1 MARRVDYYFKE
12 TIQGLRRNGLM
23 AFAAIST
30 VFISLFLFGGA
41 LLIGRQVNLVVDATT
56 GKVEVAVYLRD
67 SISQADRDR
76 LYQLLDDM
84 PVVSQVTYESKQDAY
99 QHFLQIFRNQPA
111 LTQNVSRDALPASF
125 RVKLADPQK
134 FETVAAQLQGQPG
147 IERIVDQRSILKR
160 LFAVSNVLRWGAYI
174 AAVVILISAA
184 GLIGNTVRMAVFARR
199 KEIGIMKLVGAT
211 NWFIRIPFLIEGMV
225 EGLLGAG
232 AAILGLFILKRVFV
246 DPLHNQIGFM
256 PLIQGGDLMF
266 TIPILL
272 LMGVAVAMV
281 ASLIAMRRFLE
292 V

>member
-67 SISQADRDR
+67 SISQDDRNR
-76 LYQLLDDM
+76 LYELLDDM
-84 PVVSQVTYESKQDAY
+84 PVVSQVTYESKEDAY
-99 QHFLQIFRNQPA
+99 QHFIQIFKNQPA

-174 AAVVILISAA
+174 ASVVILISAA

-211 NWFIRIPFLIEGMV
+211 NWFIRIPFLIEGVV

-256 PLIQGGDLMF
+256 PLIQGGDLVF

-272 LMGVAVAMV
+272 LMGVAVAIV
-281 ASLIAMRRFLE
+281 ASLVAMRRFLE

>member
-1 MARRVDYYFKE
+1 MSRRIDYYFKE
-12 TIQGLRRNGLM
+12 TVQGLRRNGLM

-56 GKVEVAVYLRD
+56 GKVEVAVYLQD

-76 LYQLLDDM
+76 LFNLIQDM
-84 PVVSQVTYESKQDAY
+84 PVVSDVTYESKEDAY
-99 QHFLQIFRNQPA
+99 KHFLQIFRNQSA

-134 FETVAAQLQGQPG
+134 FESVAAQLQGQPG

-174 AAVVILISAA
+174 ASVVILISAA

-272 LMGVAVAMV
+272 LMGVAVAIL
-281 ASLIAMRRFLE
+281 ASLVAMRRFLE

>member
-67 SISQADRDR
+67 SISQDDRNR
-76 LYQLLDDM
+76 LYELLDDM
-84 PVVSQVTYESKQDAY
+84 PVVSQVTYESKEAAY
-99 QHFLQIFRNQPA
+99 QHFIQIFRNQPA

-147 IERIVDQRSILKR
+147 IERVVDQRSILKR

-199 KEIGIMKLVGAT
+199 REIGIMKLVGAT
-211 NWFIRIPFLIEGMV
+211 NWFIRIPFLIEGVV

>member
-1 MARRVDYYFKE
+1 MTRRLEYYFKE
-12 TIQGLRRNGLM
+12 TVQGLRRNGLM

-76 LYQLLDDM
+76 LYKLLDDM
-84 PVVSQVTYESKQDAY
+84 PVVSQVSYESKHDAY
-99 QHFLQIFRNQPA
+99 EHFLQIFRNQTA
-111 LTQNVSRDALPASF
+111 LTQNVSPDALPASF
-125 RVKLADPQK
+125 RVKLADPEK
-134 FETVAAQLQGQPG
+134 FDTVAAQLQGQPG
-147 IERIVDQRSILKR
+147 IERVVDQRSILKR

-174 AAVVILISAA
+174 ASIVILISAA
-184 GLIGNTVRMAVFARR
+184 GLIGNTIRMAVFARR

-211 NWFIRIPFLIEGMV
+211 NWFIRIPFLIEGVV

-266 TIPILL
+266 TIPVLL
-272 LMGVAVAMV
+272 LMGVAVAIV
-281 ASLIAMRRFLE
+281 ASLVAMRRFLE